1 MAPTTTWT
9 RVARRLGFD
18 HNPLRRRL
26 DLIDGW
32 LVPAVITAF
41 LTLGPLLAGG
51 VGLWVHAG
59 NAAAQRAERSWH
71 EVQAVVL
78 APVPG
83 PALSNGSN
91 RWLVWAPARWTTG
104 GRTHTGNVP
113 VPAGTSQDAVVPV
126 WLSRAGHV
134 QVPPLSAGAARD
146 RIVVAAVLALA
157 SLAVLLTI
165 LAALARW
172 LIDRRRLAGWE
183 AAWRSVG
190 PQWSDWRNRSG
201 S

>member
-1 MAPTTTWT
+1 M
-9 RVARRLGFD
+9 ARRLGFD

-26 DLIDGW
+26 DVIDGW
-32 LVPAVITAF
+32 LLPTVIAAF
-41 LTLGPLLAGG
+41 ITLGPLLAGG
-51 VGLWVHAG
+51 IGLWMHAD
-59 NAAAQRAERSWH
+59 NAAAQRAQRSWH
-71 EVQAVVL
+71 EVRAVL
-78 APVPG
+78 LQPVPG
-83 PALSNGSN
+83 PAMSGNGSN
-91 RWLVWAPARWTTG
+91 SWLVWAPARWTAD
-104 GRTHTGNVP
+104 GRTQTGNVP
-113 VPAGTSQDAVVPV
+113 APAGTSKDAVVPV
-126 WLSRAGHV
+126 WLNRAGHV

-146 RIVVAAVLALA
+146 RIVVAALFALA

-190 PQWSDWRNRSG
+190 PRWSSDWRNRSG

>member
-1 MAPTTTWT
+1 
-9 RVARRLGFD
+9 VARRLGFD

-32 LVPAVITAF
+32 LVPTVIAAF
-41 LTLGPLLAGG
+41 IALGPLLAGG
-51 VGLWVHAG
+51 VGLWVHAD

-71 EVQAVVL
+71 EVRAVVL

-83 PALSNGSN
+83 PATSGNGSN
-91 RWLVWAPARWTTG
+91 SWLAWAPARWTAD
-104 GRTHTGNVP
+104 GRPQTGNVP
-113 VPAGTSQDAVVPV
+113 APAGTSQDAVVPV
-126 WLSRAGHV
+126 WLNRAGRV
-134 QVPPLSAGAARD
+134 QVPPLTAGAARA
-146 RIVVAAVLALA
+146 RVVIAALFALA
-157 SLAVLLTI
+157 SLGVLLTI

-190 PQWSDWRNRSG
+190 PQWSQFI
-201 S
+201 

>member
-32 LVPAVITAF
+32 LVPTAIAAF
-41 LTLGPLLAGG
+41 VALGPLLAGG
-51 VGLWVHAG
+51 AGLWVHAD
-59 NAAAQRAERSWH
+59 NAAAQRAQRSWH
-71 EVQAVVL
+71 EVRAVVL
-78 APVPG
+78 QPVPG
-83 PALSNGSN
+83 PAMSGSGSAS
-91 RWLVWAPARWTTG
+91 WLVWTPARWTAD
-104 GRTHTGNVP
+104 GRIRTGNVP

-126 WLSRAGHV
+126 WLNRAGRV
-134 QVPPLSAGAARD
+134 QAPPLTTAAARD
-146 RIVVAAVLALA
+146 RIVVAALFALA

-165 LAALARW
+165 VAAAARW
-172 LIDRRRLAGWE
+172 LLDRRRLAGWE

-190 PQWSDWRNRSG
+190 PQWSQLR
-201 S
+201 

>member
-1 MAPTTTWT
+1 
-9 RVARRLGFD
+9 V
-18 HNPLRRRL
+18 
-26 DLIDGW
+26 IDGW
-32 LVPAVITAF
+32 LVPTVIAAF

-51 VGLWVHAG
+51 VGLWVHAD
-59 NAAAQRAERSWH
+59 NAAAQRAQRSWH
-71 EVQAVVL
+71 EVPAVVL
-78 APVPG
+78 QPVPG
-83 PALSNGSN
+83 PAIAGNGSTS
-91 RWLVWAPARWTTG
+91 WLVWAPARWTADDQT
-104 GRTHTGNVP
+104 RTGNVP

-126 WLSRAGHV
+126 WLDRAGHV
-134 QVPPLSAGAARD
+134 QVPPLTAGAARD
-146 RIVVAAVLALA
+146 RIVVAALFAVA
-157 SLAVLLTI
+157 SLVALLTV

>member
-1 MAPTTTWT
+1 
-9 RVARRLGFD
+9 VARRLGFD

-32 LVPAVITAF
+32 LVPAVIAAF

-51 VGLWVHAG
+51 VGLWVHAD
-59 NAAAQRAERSWH
+59 NAAAQRAQRSWH
-71 EVQAVVL
+71 EVRAVVL
-78 APVPG
+78 APVAG
-83 PALSNGSN
+83 PAMAGNGSN
-91 RWLVWAPARWTTG
+91 SWLVWAPARWTAD
-104 GRTHTGNVP
+104 GRTQAGNAP
-113 VPAGTSQDAVVPV
+113 VPAGTSLDAVVPV
-126 WLSRAGHV
+126 WLNRAGHV

-146 RIVVAAVLALA
+146 RIVVAAVFALA
-157 SLAVLLTI
+157 SLAALLTI